1 MEEIGASLEKAV
13 KERKPGTWQE
23 EKSGFNEFKQRL
35 RNLKDDKTVAMSD
48 LSTEGKDK
56 GIAENILEY
65 EERIEQYEKSTG
77 EKVQENLKVDG
88 LAEVVSKEKAL
99 EKAKVKVKAK
109 ARTSEKDLV
118 TKAKEKVT
126 KAKVEE
132 ETGKAEVEVSEV
144 TKVEVEDS
152 KAEAKDLAV
161 SVATKVK
168 EKEKHKQLLE
178 FVITVTST
186 DTLKHSAERSSVT
199 WDIKLGKYI
208 YRAVLIKD
216 IPVDPANL
224 KPTRKTYGEEPINRD
239 FFENDQ
245 QWIDDEN
252 EEFGE
257 AFDGLGWTG
266 EVFQL
271 LQWSHHHSET
281 VRYPPFSVG
290 MVYEHND
297 EELPEPDLEP
307 GEIWEDSEYG
317 SDQEQDLF
325 GDEDSGPPN
334 LSDEEIRDLDR
345 KAMVTEID
353 RLIAMQAVQRNSI
366 LVVHVDDIQA
376 AGKSK
381 HLEPVLNK
389 IGMDLLTSVLKQK
402 LKKINILRSCAL
414 GQDVMCA
421 DMSADELGIGTF
433 CGTWCQELCTHPQ
446 MLSAVKDLGQFVQE
460 QLCASHSLEEE
471 TEAGEDQE
479 QKAAMSAVVA
489 KELKDL
495 MEKNGLN
502 VRMLAEQISE
512 LKGTMLQMTAE
523 VVNLKEEIE
532 ELKEKWNTFIEEEE
546 SARNEYAKYF
556 EEQERLKQEL
566 RADRDRLLEKE
577 HRMEGHLGPSRKEYE
592 EWSDRPYFDMMNQ
605 EHEAQEAMEENE
617 NEYYTQSFEYISEEE
632 AGPQWQ
638 EEGEAGTEDQEPE
651 KKQGETQEEYDAKRK
666 ELLAKARADIA
677 AKKAK
682 SEEQERGLKTP
693 VDKSHEWKFYTDNKG
708 NVWKQNYKT
717 GEKIWWNF
725 DYKYK
730 HEKGK
735 GKDAYEKAG
744 KGHRPR
750 EPFKPRDEEDAKYW
764 ERMGQM
770 EEEKRK
776 KREEEKAAKEEKERK
791 EKEAKERIE
800 KAAAEAAAAE
810 EERQKQ
816 KARETLE
823 KAAEENERREA
834 EAAAAEEEKKK
845 KAAAEEEK
853 KKKAAAAEEEKKRK
867 AAAAAEERKKMEE
880 AEAEKRKEQKEKKR
894 IEELEKELAELRRET
909 RSETGSTKGETRS
922 ETGSTK
928 GEGGKTERQEQAS
941 SSDED
946 PELKG
951 MGPPSPD
958 KFMRGTP
965 KHGFEEHKDR
975 NLYAVFPFDGNDYQ
989 WKWNQD
995 THFWYYFDLQERQWH
1010 RQDGKD
1016 AKGAQVCMTQESRWK
1031 QMKGK
1036 MKGKGRGKN
1045 KGEEEDKKQKE
1056 EEAAAPT
1063 SSEKYQQ
1070 QPESKVR
1077 NWMEYPSAFTGT
1089 VYSSNLGEVASLLT
1103 SHGFRSGRKTS
1114 KRFYEKLFGEA
1125 VMFVVAPAVP
1135 ERESYA

>member
-1 MEEIGASLEKAV
+1 MI
-13 KERKPGTWQE
+13 
-23 EKSGFNEFKQRL
+23 KSKGNFAFAAL
-35 RNLKDDKTVAMSD
+35 LFSAISGI
-48 LSTEGKDK
+48 SEG
-56 GIAENILEY
+56 LF
-65 EERIEQYEKSTG
+65 
-77 EKVQENLKVDG
+77 
-88 LAEVVSKEKAL
+88 
-99 EKAKVKVKAK
+99 
-109 ARTSEKDLV
+109 
-118 TKAKEKVT
+118 
-126 KAKVEE
+126 
-132 ETGKAEVEVSEV
+132 TGKVIGTVLQPEVGTLFCQDRMCS
-144 TKVEVEDS
+144 
-152 KAEAKDLAV
+152 
-161 SVATKVK
+161 
-168 EKEKHKQLLE
+168 
-178 FVITVTST
+178 
-186 DTLKHSAERSSVT
+186 DT
-199 WDIKLGKYI
+199 
-208 YRAVLIKD
+208 RA
-216 IPVDPANL
+216 
-224 KPTRKTYGEEPINRD
+224 Y
-239 FFENDQ
+239 
-245 QWIDDEN
+245 
-252 EEFGE
+252 
-257 AFDGLGWTG
+257 
-266 EVFQL
+266 
-271 LQWSHHHSET
+271 
-281 VRYPPFSVG
+281 
-290 MVYEHND
+290 
-297 EELPEPDLEP
+297 
-307 GEIWEDSEYG
+307 
-317 SDQEQDLF
+317 
-325 GDEDSGPPN
+325 
-334 LSDEEIRDLDR
+334 
-345 KAMVTEID
+345 
-353 RLIAMQAVQRNSI
+353 
-366 LVVHVDDIQA
+366 
-376 AGKSK
+376 
-381 HLEPVLNK
+381 
-389 IGMDLLTSVLKQK
+389 
-402 LKKINILRSCAL
+402 AL
-414 GQDVMCA
+414 GQDRMCC
-421 DMSADELGIGTF
+421 DMSACELGVGTVF
-433 CGTWCQELCTHPQ
+433 EASVKEPLSHPQ

-471 TEAGEDQE
+471 PEAGEDQE

-502 VRMLAEQISE
+502 IRMLAEQISE

-523 VVNLKEEIE
+523 VVTLKDEIQ

-556 EEQERLKQEL
+556 EEQEKLKQEL

-577 HRMEGHLGPSRKEYE
+577 HRMEGHLGPSRNEFSE
-592 EWSDRPYFDMMNQ
+592 CSDRAYFDMMTQ
-605 EHEAQEAMEENE
+605 EHDAQEAMEENE
-617 NEYYTQSFEYISEEE
+617 NEFYTQSYVCISDEE

-638 EEGEAGTEDQEPE
+638 EEEEPGTEDQEPE

-693 VDKSHEWKFYTDNKG
+693 VDKSHEWKFYTDNQG
-708 NVWKQNYKT
+708 NVWKENYKT
-717 GEKIWWNF
+717 KEKIWWNF

-764 ERMGQM
+764 ERMGQQ

-834 EAAAAEEEKKK
+834 EAAAAEEEKQR
-845 KAAAEEEK
+845 KA
-853 KKKAAAAEEEKKRK
+853 AAAAEEEKKRK
-867 AAAAAEERKKMEE
+867 AAAAAEERKRMEE
-880 AEAEKRKEQKEKKR
+880 AEAEKRKEKKEKKR

-909 RSETGSTKGETRS
+909 RSEAGSTKGETRS
-922 ETGSTK
+922 ETGSTR
-928 GEGGKTERQEQAS
+928 GEEGKTERQEQAS

-1010 RQDGKD
+1010 RQEGKD
-1016 AKGAQVCMTQESRWK
+1016 AKGAQVCMTQEARWK

-1045 KGEEEDKKQKE
+1045 
-1056 EEAAAPT
+1056 
-1063 SSEKYQQ
+1063 
-1070 QPESKVR
+1070 
-1077 NWMEYPSAFTGT
+1077 TGKD
-1089 VYSSNLGEVASLLT
+1089 E
-1103 SHGFRSGRKTS
+1103 
-1114 KRFYEKLFGEA
+1114 GEA
-1125 VMFVVAPAVP
+1125 SAKDSP
-1135 ERESYA
+1135 EYDYIEAGRQEAEGGGSSSTDFQ